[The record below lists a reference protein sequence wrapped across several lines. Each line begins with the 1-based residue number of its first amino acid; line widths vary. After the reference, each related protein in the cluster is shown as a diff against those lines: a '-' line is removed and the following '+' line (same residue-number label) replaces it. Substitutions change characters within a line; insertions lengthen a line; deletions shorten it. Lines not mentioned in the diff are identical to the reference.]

1 MKLAFDHKKIHLRF
15 IFGTGFILFVLRKVL
30 GKKDRE
36 AAQELKPICKEIKK
50 LLKCYKRKNG
60 SLTIFDVSGTDDKG
74 ETKICLKL

>member
-1 MKLAFDHKKIHLRF
+1 MTTLGEKIALMRKSKGLTQEALAEKCS
-15 IFGTGFILFVLRKVL
+15 VS
-30 GKKDRE
+30 
-36 AAQELKPICKEIKK
+36 AQELKPICKEIKK